1 MPAGQDF
8 DPERLKAFNVREE
21 WLDKVVNSE
30 RPKTINVR
38 KNWNSEILKAFNV
51 RKALHV

>member
-21 WLDKVVNSE
+21 RLDKVVNSE

-38 KNWNSEILKAFNV
+38 KNWNSEILEAFNV

>member
-8 DPERLKAFNVREE
+8 DPERLKAFNVRKE
-21 WLDKVVNSE
+21 WIDKVVNSE

-38 KNWNSEILKAFNV
+38 TNWNFEILKAFNV